1 MFYIGMFRA
10 KVFAITVFIAIGG
23 VACFDSGPRTY
34 SIAQSKELEA
44 SLFRQNCAICHGPE
58 GDGKT
63 LDDGTVVPSL
73 RRGDFKFRTET
84 EIQNQIAN
92 GGNGMSP
99 FRGQLSDR
107 EIKLLVGLVHDK
119 LRNEK

>member
-1 MFYIGMFRA
+1 MFLIGMFRA
-10 KVFAITVFIAIGG
+10 KVFAIIVFAAIAT
-23 VACFDSGPRTY
+23 VACFDSGPQEY

-73 RRGDFKFRTET
+73 RSGEFKFRTET
-84 EIQNQIAN
+84 EIFNQIAN

-107 EIKLLVGLVHDK
+107 EIKLLTGLVHDK
-119 LRNEK
+119 LRK